1 MPKTFNMTDNE
12 EKVDVVEEEPI
23 APIEPSKEE
32 AKENTNEIQKDEITE
47 IPKKKFDWKV
57 LIFPIVAILTLS
69 GIGVFYYFGI
79 YKAQPIAPSDIIS
92 FNPNYISSVSPEK
105 AFRNSLNLLSKPEE
119 PKTEV
124 SPLNGLLFTKTEMD
138 NLKKK
143 RPVAVITN
151 NHADAR
157 PLSGLNSADIVIE
170 ANAESGITRHLA
182 IYWSQAPK
190 KVGPI
195 RSLRQYYLEW
205 LSEYDPIL
213 IHDGCASTDNVK
225 TNACGNVYTY
235 GTKDI
240 TTLGA
245 WRVHTDGRVAPHNE
259 YTSIPNALEYGEKM
273 NWDEFPSSIQ
283 AWSFKRDA
291 EIENRGKK
299 TVVKTIFHQRLNNG
313 GLYDAMWTY
322 DQTTNSYFRK
332 IGGQADMDLE
342 TNTQIS
348 AKNVVIQEVDMKI
361 SGDNKGRVIIDTIG
375 EGDAVIL
382 QDGKIINGKWK
393 KASRTDRT
401 KYYDNAGNPIQFN
414 RGRIW
419 IAMLPNPDGKFDI
432 IEQ

>member
-1 MPKTFNMTDNE
+1 
-12 EKVDVVEEEPI
+12 
-23 APIEPSKEE
+23 
-32 AKENTNEIQKDEITE
+32 
-47 IPKKKFDWKV
+47 
-57 LIFPIVAILTLS
+57 
-69 GIGVFYYFGI
+69 
-79 YKAQPIAPSDIIS
+79 
-92 FNPNYISSVSPEK
+92 
-105 AFRNSLNLLSKPEE
+105 
-119 PKTEV
+119 
-124 SPLNGLLFTKTEMD
+124 
-138 NLKKK
+138 
-143 RPVAVITN
+143 
-151 NHADAR
+151 
-157 PLSGLNSADIVIE
+157 
-170 ANAESGITRHLA
+170 
-182 IYWSQAPK
+182 
-190 KVGPI
+190 VGPI